1 MASLKLNLPDP
12 KIGYIFMNTSVF
24 EQFFR
29 DCVGNWQSDRTYHYL
44 THQEVERSRTTF
56 EVVPLTNEQ
65 KAQVMSDNAY
75 QQLSNLED
83 LPGFNLGFYTISEK
97 GEEKKQN
104 LNLMFVPKSETGI
117 VLEGDYLR
125 DRAYEEERPIIS
137 HFSFNSDT
145 RELLMT
151 TNYTRVVSV
160 DSITLTNPTLRIRK
174 ILNYAKPAAGQP
186 LENVLLVGFG
196 VEKKAIA

>member
-1 MASLKLNLPDP
+1 MS
-12 KIGYIFMNTSVF
+12 IF
-24 EQFFR
+24 EQFFA

-44 THQEVERSRTTF
+44 THKEIERSQTTF
-56 EVVPLTNEQ
+56 EVNPLNNEQ
-65 KAQVMSDNAY
+65 KAKVLADNAY
-75 QQLSNLED
+75 EKLDDLER

-104 LNLMFVPKSETGI
+104 LNLMFVPKSEDG
-117 VLEGDYLR
+117 VFLSGDYLR
-125 DRAYEEERPIIS
+125 DRAYEEARPIIA
-137 HFSFNSDT
+137 HFRFDSET

-174 ILNYAKPAAGQP
+174 ILNYEKPPTGQP
-186 LENVLLVGFG
+186 LKNVLLAGFG
-196 VEKKAIA
+196 VEQKV